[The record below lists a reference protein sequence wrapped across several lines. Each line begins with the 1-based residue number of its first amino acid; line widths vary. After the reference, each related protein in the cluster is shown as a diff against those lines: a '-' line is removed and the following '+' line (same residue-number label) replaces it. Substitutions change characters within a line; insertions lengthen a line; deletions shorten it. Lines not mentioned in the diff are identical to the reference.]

1 MDGVDL
7 ARPYVDVLPGA
18 RGLLLATLV
27 QLETPVTV
35 RALARHAGIS
45 PQGALRLV
53 NELAGTGLILTQ
65 PAGRALLVSLNRD
78 HLAAEPLASLVS
90 LRGRLVERLSAELAH
105 WPHLAAAW
113 LFGSTARG
121 DGGPASDVDLLL
133 VADTS
138 LDDEG
143 WVEASGGLRGHV
155 HAWTGNQA
163 QLVEHTRRSFAQLL
177 KRNNPLVAALRA
189 EGIPL
194 TPDTRVL
201 LRHAA

>member
-1 MDGVDL
+1 MDV
-7 ARPYVDVLPGA
+7 ARPYADVLPGA

-53 NELAGTGLILTQ
+53 NELAGTGLIRTQ

-90 LRGRLVERLSAELAH
+90 LRGRLVERLSAELAD
-105 WPHLAAAW
+105 WPHLAGAW
-113 LFGSTARG
+113 LFGSTTRG
-121 DGGPASDVDLLL
+121 DGGPDSDVDLLL
-133 VADTS
+133 VADTT
-138 LDDEG
+138 LDDED
-143 WVEASGGLRGHV
+143 WVEGTAGLTGRV
-155 HAWTGNQA
+155 HAWTGNQV
-163 QLVEHTRRSFAQLL
+163 QLVEHTRRSFAPLL

-194 TPDTRVL
+194 TPNTRDL